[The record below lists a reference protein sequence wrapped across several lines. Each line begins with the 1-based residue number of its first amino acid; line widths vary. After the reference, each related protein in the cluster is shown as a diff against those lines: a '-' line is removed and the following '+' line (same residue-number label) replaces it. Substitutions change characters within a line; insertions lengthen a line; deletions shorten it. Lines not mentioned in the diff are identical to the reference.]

1 MRKISVSL
9 PEEISKQLDA
19 MRSITGT
26 SITDTVAACIVATY
40 IRDYENAQFFAKPVG
55 VRFHVKQVLK
65 ERGLNIKTY
74 CAQKGFHYQ
83 YFVMTCRQLDTG
95 KMPRPKEWSKAAK
108 ILELLREDF
117 SIQIENYII

>member
-9 PEEISKQLDA
+9 PEGISKQLDT
-19 MRSITGT
+19 MRSITGA
-26 SITDTVAACIVATY
+26 SITDTVAACIAATY
-40 IRDYENAQFFAKPVG
+40 LRNFGLAQITADPIG
-55 VRFHVKQVLK
+55 VRFRVKQVLK

-95 KMPRPKEWSKAAK
+95 KMLRPKEWSKAAK
-108 ILELLREDF
+108 MLESLREDF